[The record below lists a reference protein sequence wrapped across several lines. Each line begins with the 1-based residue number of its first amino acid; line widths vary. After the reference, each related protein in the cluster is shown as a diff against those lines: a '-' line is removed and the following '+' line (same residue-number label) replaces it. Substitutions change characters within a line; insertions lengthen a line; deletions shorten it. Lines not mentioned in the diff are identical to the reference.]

1 MTPAAT
7 IRIVGGTR
15 RSRRIAVPPR
25 VRPTLGRVRE
35 SLFNRLGQDLDGR
48 RCLDLFAGTGAL
60 GLESLSRGAAHA
72 SFVDV
77 SAAALRQVRSSASA
91 LGFAPGSLR
100 LHRCDAFRWLAG
112 ARDHFDVVFADPPYR
127 LSDDDGRWTRLLEL
141 IAGVCVESRTVVY
154 CEGGRETPA
163 PTGWAMLH
171 SESAGAG
178 HWRLLVRKPG
188 AG

>member
-7 IRIVGGTR
+7 IRIIGGTAMR
-15 RSRRIAVPPR
+15 RERR

-35 SLFNRLGQDLDGR
+35 SLFNRLGQDLDGK

-77 SAAALRQVRSSASA
+77 SAAALRQVRSSAAA
-91 LGFAPGSLR
+91 LGFAPGSFR
-100 LHRCDAFRWLAG
+100 LHRCDAFRWLTG
-112 ARDHFDVVFADPPYR
+112 TRGRFDIVFADPPYR
-127 LSDDDGRWTRLLEL
+127 LSADSGRWARLLEL
-141 IAGVCVESRTVVY
+141 IAGVCEGSRTVVY
-154 CEGGRETPA
+154 CEGGRAAAA
-163 PTGWAMLH
+163 PGGWAVLH

-178 HWRLLVRKPG
+178 RWRLLAREPG
-188 AG
+188 AGAG